1 MGVREHKIGQV
12 DMKNGNLLVIEV
24 GMWYL
29 ACFMLV
35 VNDLLSAEY
44 MSREQVNTSKLTF
57 RDD

>member
-29 ACFMLV
+29 ASFMLV

-44 MSREQVNTSKLTF
+44 MTT
-57 RDD
+57 